1 MLIKKLKKIKD
12 KMKKKNKG
20 IKQGLIKVKI
30 RKHILHEWLL
40 QQGLY

>member
-30 RKHILHEWLL
+30 RKYILRVRLL
-40 QQGLY
+40 RLGLY